1 MSNSNNLLENKTT
14 ELTQLE
20 HLEEV
25 SEQFVKVIS
34 GINNK
39 FDTILDGTKMVIDV
53 SRRWNDVFK
62 LINLN
67 NSKNSNV
74 TARDLLIIETLDD
87 EEQR

>member
-1 MSNSNNLLENKTT
+1 MSNNNHIIENKTT

-25 SEQFVKVIS
+25 SEQFVKVIN

-39 FDTILDGTKMVIDV
+39 FDTILDGTKMVVDV
-53 SRRWNDVFK
+53 SRRWNDVFQ

-67 NSKNSNV
+67 NTNNGNLN
-74 TARDLLIIETLDD
+74 ARDLLMIETLDD
-87 EEQR
+87 EEER